1 MTGTGRSADRPGIV
15 PVPPPEERAPVA
27 GRLRFGRI
35 EGIGQPIVRLVLGGG
50 GLGSGALV
58 GDRAMELLDDFVARG
73 GNCLD
78 TAHVYG
84 DGASEAVI
92 GRWLTRRGGCR
103 EVVVVTKGAHPPATT
118 PAAVRPQLAESL
130 ERLGCDQVDLYLL
143 HRDDP
148 EVPVAE
154 FVDALDEVRTLG
166 WTQAVGVSNWSLE
179 RLVAAREDA
188 VRRGRT
194 KPVALSNHVSLAE
207 LTRPPFD
214 GGQGVRV
221 SDLGRLA
228 DSRVA
233 VLSWSARAHGYFA
246 RRGASLGAAGPWEG
260 SENAARRARAE
271 ELAAR
276 RGTTADLVAL
286 AWLLAVSPTT
296 FPIVGSRT
304 PEETAELFS
313 ALEFDMDA
321 AEVAF
326 LWDGAGLG
334 AGAGPSLSASPSP
347 GAGRPPAEQ

>member
-1 MTGTGRSADRPGIV
+1 MTGAGRSADRPEV
-15 PVPPPEERAPVA
+15 APVPSPGEEGPAA
-27 GRLRFGRI
+27 GRLRSGTI
-35 EGIGQPIVRLVLGGG
+35 EGIARPIVRLVLGCG
-50 GLGSGALV
+50 GLGAGALV

-84 DGASEAVI
+84 DGASEATI
-92 GRWLTRRGGCR
+92 GRWLARRGGRR

-118 PAAVRPQLAESL
+118 PAAVRPELAESL

-148 EVPVAE
+148 DVPVAE
-154 FVDALDEVRTLG
+154 FVDALDEVRRLG

-188 VRRGRT
+188 ARRGRT
-194 KPVALSNHVSLAE
+194 RPVALSNHLSLAE
-207 LTRPPFD
+207 LTRPPFA
-214 GGQGVRV
+214 GGCGVGV
-221 SDLGRLA
+221 SDLGPLA
-228 DSRVA
+228 ESRVA

-246 RRGASLGAAGPWEG
+246 RQGTSVGGSGPWEG
-260 SENAARRARAE
+260 VENAARRARAE

-276 RGTTADLVAL
+276 RGTTADPVAL

-296 FPIVGSRT
+296 FPIVGSRS
-304 PEETAELFS
+304 PEETAGLFA

-326 LWDGAGLG
+326 LFGGAGLG
-334 AGAGPSLSASPSP
+334 EGAGPSPSASSHP
-347 GAGRPPAEQ
+347 GEGRPPAEQ